1 LIRLE
6 AELGRVFRE
15 LRAALDPELV
25 PNLER
30 LELGAYTREL
40 SFLTEDGCLSAEEED
55 RDEGE

>member
-1 LIRLE
+1 MIRLE
-6 AELGRVFRE
+6 PGLGRLLRE

-30 LELGAYTREL
+30 LELGAYSREL
-40 SFLTEDGCLSAEEED
+40 SFLTEDGCLSAEEDD